1 VGLLSVQRAPSYREA
16 GALSSEA
23 RRQLDAV
30 LARRVAARAPASII
44 EPRKDS
50 EPPKEV
56 SRMAKGKNMQKE
68 KKKPK
73 KTKK

>member
-1 VGLLSVQRAPSYREA
+1 VGLLSIQRASSYRED
-16 GALSSEA
+16 GAVSSKPESRTRAAVYNERGA
-23 RRQLDAV
+23 RR
-30 LARRVAARAPASII
+30 
-44 EPRKDS
+44 E
-50 EPPKEV
+50 EV